1 MSDEYHSGGRYKPR
15 LNPLS
20 HSIGAMAFAT
30 FDLDATI
37 AAAAG
42 EDAALLGELRAV
54 FGESLTRQI
63 DLLRRARCDGNWN
76 VAAMRLKGLG
86 ASFHAPELI
95 RLADQA
101 LDSAPGEPVV
111 IRDLERFA
119 GEFLT
124 A

>member
-1 MSDEYHSGGRYKPR
+1 
-15 LNPLS
+15 
-20 HSIGAMAFAT
+20 MAFAT

-42 EDAALLGELRAV
+42 DDTALLGELRAV
-54 FGESLTRQI
+54 FSESLARQI

-86 ASFHAPELI
+86 ASFNAPDLV
-95 RLADQA
+95 RLADRA

-111 IRDLERFA
+111 IRDLEQFA
-119 GEFLT
+119 GEIRT